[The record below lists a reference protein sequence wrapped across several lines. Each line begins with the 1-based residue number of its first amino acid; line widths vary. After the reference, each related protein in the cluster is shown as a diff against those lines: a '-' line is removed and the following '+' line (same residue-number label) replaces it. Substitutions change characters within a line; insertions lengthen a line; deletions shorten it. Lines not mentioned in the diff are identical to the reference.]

1 MTVNVMINYTV
12 KADQADANEAAVK
25 EFIAEA
31 AAANDPEFEYSSFR
45 LDETSFMHVGR
56 FADDEAVKRFQSLPG
71 FKAFGE
77 GLRERSV
84 EGPTANRATL
94 VATTKA

>member
-25 EFIAEA
+25 DFIAEA

-56 FADDEAVKRFQSLPG
+56 FADDDAVKRFQSLSG
-71 FKAFGE
+71 FKAFGD

-84 EGPTANRATL
+84 EGPNASRPTL
-94 VATTKA
+94 VASTRG